1 MDKVESLRVY
11 KYCMYV
17 AEAGERTQA
26 GGGGGGFYKGAAAR
40 RGGGSVVPR
49 RAGQLGEAGWGGRPV
64 TVGRAAT
71 VTATATATATALF
84 NGGFC

>member
-26 GGGGGGFYKGAAAR
+26 GGGGVAYSTGAQASLVR
-40 RGGGSVVPR
+40 RGG
-49 RAGQLGEAGWGGRPV
+49 EGGP
-64 TVGRAAT
+64 
-71 VTATATATATALF
+71 
-84 NGGFC
+84 

>member
-26 GGGGGGFYKGAAAR
+26 GGGG
-40 RGGGSVVPR
+40 
-49 RAGQLGEAGWGGRPV
+49 
-64 TVGRAAT
+64 
-71 VTATATATATALF
+71 
-84 NGGFC
+84 